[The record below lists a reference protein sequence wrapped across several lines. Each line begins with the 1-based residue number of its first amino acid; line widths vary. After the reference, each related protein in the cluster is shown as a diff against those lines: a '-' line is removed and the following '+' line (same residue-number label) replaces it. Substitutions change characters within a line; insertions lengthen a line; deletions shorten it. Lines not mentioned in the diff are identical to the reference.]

1 MASILSMMLRSD
13 IELMAPAGDFESLHA
28 AIQGGANSVY
38 FGVGKLNMR
47 SGSAKNFSIK
57 DLPKITA
64 ICKEANVKSYLTV
77 NIVAYD
83 NELTEIESLLSKA
96 KLSGISAIIASDPA
110 VFQLA
115 KQYEIPLHIS
125 TQANISNI
133 ESVKFYAQFADVM
146 VLARELSIEQMKHI
160 HDVIVSENV
169 KGPGGELVRIEVFI
183 HGALCMAISG
193 KCYLSLHQSNKS
205 ANRGACRQICR
216 KGYEVTDL
224 ESGEQLNVDHEYI
237 MSPKDL
243 NTLPFI
249 DKIVKSGVKILKIE
263 GRGRSPEYVKTVTQ
277 AYNDALTAIEK
288 GIFDTEFIKNAEERL
303 ERVFNRGYWD
313 GYYLGRKLGE
323 WSGKYGSSA
332 TKRKVYI
339 GKGMNYFNKIG
350 VAEFLIESQS
360 LNIGDEILITG
371 PTTGVIESVVEEIRV
386 DLKNVESSTKGEYC
400 SIPINEKV
408 RRADKLYK
416 IVDAETVQVQ

>member
-1 MASILSMMLRSD
+1 MNRRD
-13 IELMAPAGDFESLHA
+13 TELMAPAGDFESLHA
-28 AIQGGANSVY
+28 AIQGGADAVY

-47 SGSAKNFSIK
+47 SGSAKNFSIE
-57 DLPKITA
+57 DLPEISE
-64 ICKEANVKSYLTV
+64 ICKKAGVKTYLTL

-83 NELTEIESLLSKA
+83 HELQDINHLLIHA
-96 KLSGISAIIASDPA
+96 KSNDVSAIIASDPA

-115 KQYEIPLHIS
+115 KSHKLPIHIS

-133 ESVKFYAQFADVM
+133 ESVKFFAQFADVM
-146 VLARELSIEQMKHI
+146 VLARELSIDQMKTI
-160 HDVIVSENV
+160 CDAIEKKQI
-169 KGPGGELVRIEVFI
+169 KGPKGKPVRIEVFI

-193 KCYLSLHQSNKS
+193 KCYLSLHQSNRS

-224 ESGEQLNVDHEYI
+224 ESGEKLNVDHEYI

-249 DKIVKSGVKILKIE
+249 DQIVASGVKILKIE

-277 AYNDALTAIEK
+277 SYHDALIAIEK
-288 GIFDTEFIKNAEERL
+288 GTFNKAFIEAAEERL
-303 ERVFNRGYWD
+303 ERVFNRGFWD

-332 TKRKVYI
+332 TKRKVYL
-339 GKGMNYFNKIG
+339 GKGMNYFKKIG
-350 VAEFLIESQS
+350 VAEFFIESHS
-360 LNIGDEILITG
+360 LSVGDDILITG
-371 PTTGVIESVVEEIRV
+371 PTTGVIESKVEEVRV
-386 DLKNVESSTKGEYC
+386 DLKNVETSSKGDYC
-400 SIPINEKV
+400 SIPVPEKI
-408 RRADKLYK
+408 RRNDKLYK
-416 IVDAETVQVQ
+416 VVDATRIATQ

>member
-1 MASILSMMLRSD
+1 MVRD
-13 IELMAPAGDFESLHA
+13 EIELMAPAGDFESLIA

-47 SGSAKNFSIK
+47 SGSAKNFTID
-57 DLPKITA
+57 DLPEITE
-64 ICKEANVKSYLTV
+64 ICKEAGIMSYLTL
-77 NIVAYD
+77 NIVMYD
-83 NELTEIESLLSKA
+83 AEMEQMSNLVSKA
-96 KLSGISAIIASDPA
+96 KEAGISAIIASDPA
-110 VFQLA
+110 VIQVVRNNNV
-115 KQYEIPLHIS
+115 PVHIS

-133 ESVKFYAQFADVM
+133 ESVKFYAGFADVM
-146 VLARELSIEQMKHI
+146 VLARELSIDQMKHI
-160 HDVIVSENV
+160 CDKIVEEQI
-169 KGPGGELVRIEVFI
+169 KGPAGQLIRIEVFI

-224 ESGEQLNVDHEYI
+224 DSGEQLNIDHEYI

-249 DKIVKSGVKILKIE
+249 DKIVSAGVRILKIE
-263 GRGRSPEYVKTVTQ
+263 GRGRSPEYVRTVTQ
-277 AYNDALTAIEK
+277 AYNEALLAIENN
-288 GIFDTEFIKNAEERL
+288 EFNDKFIANSEERL
-303 ERVFNRGYWD
+303 KTVFNRGFWE
-313 GYYLGRKLGE
+313 GYYLDRKLGE

-339 GKGMNYFNKIG
+339 GKGINYFSKIG

-360 LNIGDEILITG
+360 LDLGDDIIITG
-371 PTTGVIESVVEEIRV
+371 PTTGVLESKVEEIRV
-386 DLKNVESSTKGEYC
+386 DLKNVSSSVKGDYC
-400 SIPINEKV
+400 SIPVSSKV

-416 IVDAETVQVQ
+416 VVDSRHVITQ

>member
-1 MASILSMMLRSD
+1 MNMVRND
-13 IELMAPAGDFESLHA
+13 IELLAPAGDFESLRA
-28 AIQGGANSVY
+28 AIQGGANAVY

-47 SGSAKNFSIK
+47 SGSAKNFIIE
-57 DLPKITA
+57 DLPEITR
-64 ICKEANVKSYLTV
+64 ICSKSNIKSYLTL
-77 NIVAYD
+77 NIVMYD
-83 NELTEIESLLSKA
+83 EELGNMENLVIQA
-96 KLSGISAIIASDPA
+96 KEAGISAIIASDPA
-110 VFQLA
+110 VISVVRKF
-115 KQYEIPLHIS
+115 EVPVHIS

-133 ESVKFYAQFADVM
+133 ESVKFYAQFANVM
-146 VLARELSIEQMKHI
+146 VLARELTLDQMKHI
-160 HDVIVSENV
+160 CDKIVEEEI
-169 KGPGGELVRIEVFI
+169 KGPGGELVKIEVFI

-224 ESGEQLNVDHEYI
+224 ESGEKLNVDHEYI

-249 DKIVKSGVKILKIE
+249 DKIIDTGVNILKIE
-263 GRGRSPEYVKTVTQ
+263 GRGRSPEYVKSVTQ
-277 AYNDALTAIEK
+277 SYHEALLAIEN
-288 GIFDTEFIKNAEERL
+288 GAFNEDFISAAEKRL
-303 ERVFNRGYWD
+303 EAVFNRGFWD

-332 TKRKVYI
+332 SKRKVYI
-339 GKGMNYFNKIG
+339 GKGINYFSKIG

-360 LNIGDEILITG
+360 LTVGDDIIITG
-371 PTTGVIESVVEEIRV
+371 PTTGVIESKVEEIRV
-386 DLKNVESSTKGEYC
+386 ELKNVASSAKGEYC
-400 SIPINEKV
+400 SIPINTKI

-416 IVDAETVQVQ
+416 IVDAKKVATQ

>member
-1 MASILSMMLRSD
+1 MQRKD
-13 IELMAPAGDFESLHA
+13 IELMAPAGDFESLQA
-28 AIQGGANSVY
+28 AIQGGANAVY

-47 SGSAKNFSIK
+47 SGSAKNFTVD
-57 DLPKITA
+57 DLLKITS
-64 ICKEANVKSYLTV
+64 ICKEAGTKSYLTLNV
-77 NIVAYD
+77 VMYD
-83 NELTEIESLLSKA
+83 GELDEIKNLVKKA
-96 KLSGISAIIASDPA
+96 GEANISAIIASDPA
-110 VFQLA
+110 VFNIIRS
-115 KQYEIPLHIS
+115 YNIPLHIS

-133 ESVKFYAQFADVM
+133 ESVKFYALFADVM
-146 VLARELSIEQMKHI
+146 VLARELSIEQMKI
-160 HDVIVSENV
+160 ISDAIKAENIR
-169 KGPGGELVRIEVFI
+169 GPGGELVRIEVFI

-216 KGYEVTDL
+216 KGYEVIDID
-224 ESGEQLNVDHEYI
+224 SGEKLNVDHEYI

-249 DKIVKSGVKILKIE
+249 DKIIATGVSILKIE

-277 AYNDALTAIEK
+277 SYHEALVAIEHDK
-288 GIFDTEFIKNAEERL
+288 FDKNFIAASEEKL
-303 ERVFNRGYWD
+303 ERVFNRGFWD

-332 TKRKVYI
+332 TKRKVYL
-339 GKGMNYFNKIG
+339 GKSMNYFNKIG

-360 LNIGDEILITG
+360 LSIGDEIIITG
-371 PTTGVIESVVEEIRV
+371 PTTGVVESTVQEIRV
-386 DLKNVESSTKGEYC
+386 DLKNVEISSKGEYC
-400 SIPINEKV
+400 SIPINTKI

-416 IVDAETVQVQ
+416 IVDAKEAATQ

>member
-1 MASILSMMLRSD
+1 MLRSE
-13 IELMAPAGDFESLHA
+13 IELMAPAGDFESLMA
-28 AIQGGANSVY
+28 AIQGGADAIY

-47 SGSAKNFSIK
+47 SGSAKNFSID
-57 DLPKITA
+57 DLPKITG
-64 ICKEANVKSYLTV
+64 ICKEAAIKSYLTL
-77 NIVAYD
+77 NIVMYD
-83 NELTEIESLLSKA
+83 GEMEDVKMLISKA
-96 KLSGISAIIASDPA
+96 SEAGISAIIASDPA
-110 VFQLA
+110 VFQLV
-115 KQYEIPLHIS
+115 QRHQIPIHIS

-146 VLARELSIEQMKHI
+146 VLARELSIDQMKHI
-160 HDVIVSENV
+160 CDGVQQEQI
-169 KGPGGELVRIEVFI
+169 KGPSGELIRIEVFI

-224 ESGEQLNVDHEYI
+224 ESGEKLNVDHQYI

-243 NTLPFI
+243 NTLSFI
-249 DKIVKSGVKILKIE
+249 DKIVDSGVRILKIE

-277 AYNDALTAIEK
+277 SYHDALIAIENGTFNK
-288 GIFDTEFIKNAEERL
+288 EFIKASEDKL
-303 ERVFNRGYWD
+303 ERVFNRGFWD
-313 GYYLGRKLGE
+313 GYYLGKKLGE

-339 GKGMNYFNKIG
+339 GKGINYFSKIG
-350 VAEFLIESQS
+350 VAEFLIESHA
-360 LNIGDEILITG
+360 LHVGDEIIITG
-371 PTTGVIESVVEEIRV
+371 PTTGVYQSIVDEIRV
-386 DLKNVESSTKGEYC
+386 DLKNVDSSTKGEYC
-400 SIPINEKV
+400 SIPVDTKI

-416 IVDAETVQVQ
+416 VVDARQVAPQ

>member
-1 MASILSMMLRSD
+1 MQRKD
-13 IELMAPAGDFESLHA
+13 IELMAPAGDFESLQA
-28 AIQGGANSVY
+28 AIQGGANAVY

-47 SGSAKNFSIK
+47 SGSAKNFTVD
-57 DLPKITA
+57 DLQKITSL
-64 ICKEANVKSYLTV
+64 CKEAGIKSYLTL
-77 NIVAYD
+77 NIVMYD
-83 NELTEIESLLSKA
+83 GELDEIKNLVEKA
-96 KLSGISAIIASDPA
+96 GEANISAIIASDPA
-110 VFQLA
+110 VFNIIRS
-115 KQYEIPLHIS
+115 YGIPLHIS

-133 ESVKFYAQFADVM
+133 ESVKFYALFADVM
-146 VLARELSIEQMKHI
+146 VLARELSIEQMKTI
-160 HDVIVSENV
+160 SDAIKAE
-169 KGPGGELVRIEVFI
+169 KIRGPGGELVRIEVFI

-216 KGYEVTDL
+216 KGYEVTDID
-224 ESGEQLNVDHEYI
+224 SGEKLNVDHEYI

-249 DKIVKSGVKILKIE
+249 DKIIAAGVSILKIE

-277 AYNDALTAIEK
+277 SYHEALVAIEHDK
-288 GIFDTEFIKNAEERL
+288 FDNNFIAASEEKL
-303 ERVFNRGYWD
+303 ERVFNRGFWD

-339 GKGMNYFNKIG
+339 GKSMNYFSKIG
-350 VAEFLIESQS
+350 VAEFLVESQS
-360 LNIGDEILITG
+360 LSIGDEIIITG
-371 PTTGVIESVVEEIRV
+371 PTTGVVESTVQEIRV
-386 DLKNVESSTKGEYC
+386 DLKNVDNTSKGEYC
-400 SIPINEKV
+400 SIPISTKV

-416 IVDAETVQVQ
+416 MVDARETTTQ

>member
-1 MASILSMMLRSD
+1 MVRSE
-13 IELMAPAGDFESLHA
+13 IELMAPAGDFESLRA
-28 AIQGGANSVY
+28 AIQGGANAVY

-47 SGSAKNFSIK
+47 SGSAKNFTVE
-57 DLPKITA
+57 DLPEITR
-64 ICKEANVKSYLTV
+64 ICNKAHIKSYLTL
-77 NIVAYD
+77 NIVMYD
-83 NELTEIESLLSKA
+83 AELEDMKKLVSKA
-96 KLSGISAIIASDPA
+96 KEAGISAIIATDPA
-110 VFQLA
+110 VINVVRN
-115 KQYEIPLHIS
+115 YDIPLHIS

-133 ESVKFYAQFADVM
+133 ESVKFYAGLADVM
-146 VLARELSIEQMKHI
+146 VLARELSIDQMKHI
-160 HDVIVSENV
+160 CDSIEKEQI

-224 ESGEQLNVDHEYI
+224 DSGEKLNVDHEYI

-243 NTLPFI
+243 NTIPFL
-249 DKIVKSGVKILKIE
+249 DKIIDAGVKILKIE
-263 GRGRSPEYVKTVTQ
+263 GRGRSPEYVKTVTES
-277 AYNDALTAIEK
+277 YHNALIAIEK
-288 GIFDTEFIKNAEERL
+288 GEFHEKFIDESEARL
-303 ERVFNRGYWD
+303 ESVFNRGFWD

-339 GKGMNYFNKIG
+339 GKGINYFSKIG

-360 LNIGDEILITG
+360 LHVGDDILITG
-371 PTTGVIESVVEEIRV
+371 PTTGVIESKVNEIRV
-386 DLKNVESSTKGEYC
+386 DLKNVDSSVKGEYC
-400 SIPINEKV
+400 SIPISEKV

-416 IVDAETVQVQ
+416 IADANEVGTQ

>member
-1 MASILSMMLRSD
+1 
-13 IELMAPAGDFESLHA
+13 MAPAGDFESLQA
-28 AIQGGANSVY
+28 AIQGGANAVY

-47 SGSAKNFSIK
+47 SGSAKNFTVD
-57 DLPKITA
+57 DLLKITS
-64 ICKEANVKSYLTV
+64 ICKEAGIKSYLTLNV
-77 NIVAYD
+77 VMYD
-83 NELTEIESLLSKA
+83 GELDEIKNLVKKA
-96 KLSGISAIIASDPA
+96 GEANISAIIASDPA
-110 VFQLA
+110 VFNIIRS
-115 KQYEIPLHIS
+115 YNIPLHIS

-133 ESVKFYAQFADVM
+133 ESVKFYALFADVM
-146 VLARELSIEQMKHI
+146 VLARELSIEQMKI
-160 HDVIVSENV
+160 ISDAIKAENIR
-169 KGPGGELVRIEVFI
+169 GPGGELVRIEVFI

-216 KGYEVTDL
+216 KGYEVTDID
-224 ESGEQLNVDHEYI
+224 SGEKLNVDHEYI

-249 DKIVKSGVKILKIE
+249 DKIIATGVSILKIE

-277 AYNDALTAIEK
+277 SYHEALVAIEHDK
-288 GIFDTEFIKNAEERL
+288 FDKNFIAASEEKL
-303 ERVFNRGYWD
+303 ERVFNRGFWD

-332 TKRKVYI
+332 TKRKVYL
-339 GKGMNYFNKIG
+339 GKSMNYFNKIG

-360 LNIGDEILITG
+360 LSIGDEIIITG
-371 PTTGVIESVVEEIRV
+371 PTTGVVESTVQEIRV
-386 DLKNVESSTKGEYC
+386 DLKNVEISSKGEYC
-400 SIPINEKV
+400 SIPINTKI

-416 IVDAETVQVQ
+416 IVDAKEAATQ